1 MTGLYC
7 ERAKWAYHVAP
18 SEWAAGGRTGDQDG
32 SAHKGVIDCG
42 ALGSIDWH
50 WLP

>member
-18 SEWAAGGRTGDQDG
+18 SEWAAGVEQETRMAVPTKALLTV
-32 SAHKGVIDCG
+32 AHWAV
-42 ALGSIDWH
+42 
-50 WLP
+50 